1 MWVND
6 VFLDRRM
13 TILHFSAYSDNFID
27 PFFCCS
33 WACFL
38 ANTCIFYIF
47 KYDMAF
53 FCISWQCLLF
63 MKRFVCNLHA
73 YSSYLQYMEDTGW
86 SKIRQEFWNFRG
98 FRTKQVRMPVG
109 DFPTVFPTK
118 MKCWLN
124 RTVTSENGITHR
136 RCCIFFSYSV
146 IFYWLCF
153 FADHEHV
160 FFGPYMHIL
169 HIQNT
174 ILHFFLHI
182 VTCIVGHG

>member
-1 MWVND
+1 MSK
-6 VFLDRRM
+6 RRV
-13 TILHFSAYSDNFID
+13 LGSADDDIAFFCIFWQFYWS
-27 PFFCCS
+27 FFCCS

-47 KYDMAF
+47 KYEMAF
-53 FCISWQCLLF
+53 FCISWKCLLF
-63 MKRFVCNLHA
+63 MKRFVCKLHA
-73 YSSYLQYMEDTGW
+73 YSSYLQYMEDTGR
-86 SKIRQEFWNFRG
+86 SKMRQEFWSFRG

-124 RTVTSENGITHR
+124 RTVTSENGITHK
-136 RCCIFFSYSV
+136 RCCIFFHILS
-146 IFYWLCF
+146 F
-153 FADHEHV
+153 FIDYFFCWSWAC

-169 HIQNT
+169 HIHNM

-182 VTCIVGHG
+182 VTCIIGHG